1 MRKLTAA
8 LLVVGL
14 VALAVPAVAMAAGPN
29 TNFGQQVRQFVQNMK
44 EGSQWM
50 NRFQSTTA
58 SAVGEH
64 FGKGYVKGLADR
76 NRERN
81 KVIGSQS
88 PIYPELLAALSNLT
102 GSSTTALE
110 NLMKTYHVN
119 WEKVVLAYSITQV
132 TTATDTVESV
142 IQKMPHWQAYIKSQG
157 VATADVM
164 KKFQE
169 NMKKVTDTVRPVAQ
183 QMAYQYKEVLWTVT
197 ASVLGTTTTA
207 LAETASTYDV
217 GIDRIIMAYAVANA
231 TTATV
236 APSDVL
242 TYMANHNL
250 KDTLSYFG
258 VSTTDFL
265 NKVKVY
271 LDGIVNELK
280 AQGISLPK
288 GIADLYERLSR
299 VLSK

>member
-14 VALAVPAVAMAAGPN
+14 VALAVPVVVMAAGPN
-29 TNFGQQVRQFVQNMK
+29 TNFGQQVRQFAQNMK

-50 NRFQSTTA
+50 NRFRSTTA
-58 SAVGEH
+58 SAVDEH
-64 FGKGYVKGLADR
+64 FGNGYVKGLADR

-102 GSSTTALE
+102 GSATTALE

-169 NMKKVTDTVRPVAQ
+169 NMKKVTEAVRPVAQ

-242 TYMANHNL
+242 TYMADHNL

-271 LDGIVNELK
+271 VEGIVNELK
-280 AQGISLPK
+280 AQGILLPK